1 MVPAAATQRMY
12 ANHKIALN
20 LAQVDAFL
28 SGKNIFPRTIEMDVT
43 TRCTRKCPLCPS
55 AGSRLPHMTLTPEF
69 VDRLFGVVE
78 GETRGVIFSG
88 GEPTFSPHF
97 VELLRIARRRGFR
110 EVAVISNGSE
120 LGRPEIQDAL
130 MQHATSVRVSLYDW
144 HLTSPPAPS
153 FFDQL
158 AKVAA
163 LRKRIDAEGSTLE
176 IGVAM
181 LTSQQ
186 RLERLIP
193 AAKLAAGSG
202 CHWVYFH
209 PLCTDWERAKPV
221 QDNQEGVL
229 EAVAA
234 IEAEVPWG
242 VQVQIPK
249 ERYTR
254 YPLRFS
260 AFHSAHFLM
269 QVGADG
275 RNYCAPEAKY
285 QPDCAIA
292 DLNQNLDD
300 GFLWR
305 RERMGAIAALD
316 SQRYGFAGTRHRG
329 SMFSDFLER
338 CLQGEPE
345 PVATLR
351 AAREQDF
358 LYPALC

>member
-1 MVPAAATQRMY
+1 
-12 ANHKIALN
+12 
-20 LAQVDAFL
+20 
-28 SGKNIFPRTIEMDVT
+28 
-43 TRCTRKCPLCPS
+43 
-55 AGSRLPHMTLTPEF
+55 
-69 VDRLFGVVE
+69 VDRLLGVVE
-78 GETRGVIFSG
+78 GETRGIILSG

-97 VELLRIARRRGFR
+97 AELLRIARRRKFL

-130 MQHATSVRVSLYDW
+130 MQYATSIRVSLYDW

-158 AKVAA
+158 AKVTA
-163 LRKRIDAEGSTLE
+163 LRKRVDAEGSKLE

-181 LTSQQ
+181 LTSRQ

-193 AAKLAAGSG
+193 AARLAAGSG
-202 CHWVYFH
+202 CDWLYFH
-209 PLCTDWERAKPV
+209 PLCTDWEVARPV

-234 IEAEVPWG
+234 LEADASVG
-242 VQVQIPK
+242 VKVQIPK
-249 ERYTR
+249 ERYTA

-260 AFHSAHFLM
+260 GFHSAHFLM

-285 QPDCAIA
+285 QPDCAIG
-292 DLNQNLDD
+292 DLNLCLDD

-305 RERMGAIAALD
+305 RERLDAIAALD
-316 SQRYGFAGTRHRG
+316 SQRYTFAGTRHRG

-338 CLQGEPE
+338 CVQHEAGTL
-345 PVATLR
+345 ATLN

-358 LYPALC
+358 LYPNLC

>member
-1 MVPAAATQRMY
+1 MQAAMTQQMY
-12 ANHKIALN
+12 ANHKSALN

-28 SGKNIFPRTIEMDVT
+28 AEKNVFPRTIEMDVT
-43 TRCTRKCPLCPS
+43 TRCTRSCPLCPS
-55 AGSRLPHMTLTPEF
+55 AGSRLPHHTLRPEF
-69 VDRLFGVVE
+69 VDRLLGVVE
-78 GETRGVIFSG
+78 GETRGIIFSG

-97 VELLRIARRRGFR
+97 ADLLRIARRRRFL

-130 MQHATSVRVSLYDW
+130 MQYATSVRVSLYDW

-163 LRKRIDAEGSTLE
+163 LRKRIDAEGSKLE

-202 CHWVYFH
+202 CDWLYFH
-209 PLCTDWERAKPV
+209 PLCTDWEVARPV
-221 QDNQEGVL
+221 QDSQEGVL

-234 IEAEVPWG
+234 LEADASMG
-242 VQVQIPK
+242 VRVQIPK
-249 ERYTR
+249 QRYTS

-275 RNYCAPEAKY
+275 LNYCAPEAKY

-292 DLNQNLDD
+292 DLNQHLDD

-305 RERMGAIAALD
+305 RERLDAIAARD
-316 SQRYGFAGTRHRG
+316 YERYGFAGTRHRG

-338 CLQGEPE
+338 CVQRDPAAT
-345 PVATLR
+345 ATLR

-358 LYPALC
+358 LYPNLC